1 MRGILTAN
9 RRPRMRHWLCRLP
22 HMLITFYVLSG
33 IQLALG
39 AWSIWKGFQWLGM
52 ARRHAKSQPP
62 IFAPRVA
69 LICPCKGLEPGL
81 ESNLSALA
89 SQNYS
94 SYELFF
100 VTASSDDPCY
110 ATLKRV
116 TDRSKTKVHIVVA
129 GAPQNCGEKV
139 NNLRAAVE
147 QLPAEFDVIAFADSD
162 GRPGRQWIAR
172 LVAPLADAR
181 VGATTTFRWMLP
193 EKGGIWSALAAA
205 WDSSIV
211 TMLGDHARN
220 FCWGGGTAIRH
231 ATFNEIGVRNYW
243 RGALSD
249 DWALTHALRA
259 AGKPIEFVPECLV
272 ATLRDFDFGS
282 LLNFTTRQITITR
295 VYDSAIWRAGAIAH
309 LFYAGTLLLGFAS
322 IAAAT
327 IAGDQWISVA
337 LVMFLIVLLSAIK
350 GLVRWFAAMELL
362 PACKAEL
369 VKFAWAWSFL
379 APFTSF
385 VYAVNFASSAFSH
398 RIRWRGIT
406 YELISPSQT
415 RIISRA

>member
-1 MRGILTAN
+1 
-9 RRPRMRHWLCRLP
+9 MRHWLYRLP

-39 AWSIWKGFQWLGM
+39 VWSLWKGIQWLAM

-62 IFAPRVA
+62 MFAPRVA
-69 LICPCKGLEPGL
+69 LICPCKGIEPGL
-81 ESNLSALA
+81 ESNLSALT
-89 SQNYS
+89 SQNYPA
-94 SYELFF
+94 YEVFF
-100 VTASSDDPCY
+100 VTASSDDPSY
-110 ATLKRV
+110 PTLKRV
-116 TDRSKTKVHIVVA
+116 AERSKTKVHIVVA

-147 QLPAEFDVIAFADSD
+147 QLPPEFDVIVFADSD
-162 GRPGRQWIAR
+162 GRPGRQWLAR
-172 LVAPLADAR
+172 LVAPLADAQI
-181 VGATTTFRWMLP
+181 GATTAFRWMLP
-193 EKGGIWSALAAA
+193 EKGGAWSALAAA

-231 ATFNEIGVRNYW
+231 STFNEIGVRNYW

-272 ATLRDFDFGS
+272 PTLRDFDFAS

-295 VYDSAIWRAGAIAH
+295 VYDSAVWRAGAIAH
-309 LFYAGTLLLGFAS
+309 LFYVATLLLGFAS

-327 IAGDQWISVA
+327 ITGDQWISVA
-337 LVMFLIVLLSAIK
+337 LLMFLIILLAAIK

-362 PACKAEL
+362 PAWKAEL
-369 VKFAWAWSFL
+369 VRFAWAWSFL

-385 VYAVNFASSAFSH
+385 VYAINFAASAFNR

-406 YELISPSQT
+406 YELVSSSQT

>member
-1 MRGILTAN
+1 
-9 RRPRMRHWLCRLP
+9 MRHWLCRLP
-22 HMLITFYVLSG
+22 HMLITFYVLAG

-39 AWSIWKGFQWLGM
+39 AWSIWKGFQWLAM
-52 ARRHAKSQPP
+52 TRRHAESQPP

-81 ESNLSALA
+81 EPNLSALA
-89 SQNYS
+89 AQNYS

-100 VTASSDDPCY
+100 VTASSDDPSY
-110 ATLKRV
+110 PTLKRV
-116 TDRSKTKVHIVVA
+116 ADRSKTKVHIVVA

-139 NNLRAAVE
+139 NNLLVAVE
-147 QLPAEFDVIAFADSD
+147 QLPAEFDVIVFADSD
-162 GRPGRQWIAR
+162 GRPGRQWLAR
-172 LVAPLADAR
+172 LVAPLSDPQI
-181 VGATTTFRWMLP
+181 GATTAFRWMIP
-193 EKGGIWSALAAA
+193 EKGGVWSALAAA

-211 TMLGDHARN
+211 TMLGDHPGN

-272 ATLRDFDFGS
+272 PTLRDFDFAS

-295 VYDSAIWRAGAIAH
+295 VYDSDIWRAGAATH
-309 LFYAGTLLLGFAS
+309 LFYVASLLLGLVS
-322 IAAAT
+322 IATAT
-327 IAGDQWISVA
+327 ISGEQWISVA
-337 LVMFLIVLLSAIK
+337 LVMFLIALLAAIK
-350 GLVRWFAAMELL
+350 GLVRWLAAMELL
-362 PACKAEL
+362 PTWKAQL

-379 APFTSF
+379 SPLTSF
-385 VYAVNFASSAFSH
+385 VFAVNFASSAFN
-398 RIRWRGIT
+398 RRVQWRGIT
-406 YELISPSQT
+406 YELVSPSQT